1 VTDRRSCSLSTT
13 LKAFEIPEVTE
24 TEKSEKYRGAVGDDV
39 EISVSVRHLQGT
51 SDSNISG

>member
-1 VTDRRSCSLSTT
+1 VTDRRSCSLSTD

-39 EISVSVRHLQGT
+39 EISVSVRHLQGA